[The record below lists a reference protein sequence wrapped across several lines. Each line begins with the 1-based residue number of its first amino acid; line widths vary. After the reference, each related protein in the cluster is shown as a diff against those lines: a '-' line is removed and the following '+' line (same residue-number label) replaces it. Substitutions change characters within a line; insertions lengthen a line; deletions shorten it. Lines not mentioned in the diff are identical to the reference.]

1 MKGGAPSPL
10 LESTRFADPPVMTDT
25 PEDLPLVPARM
36 LNEFVYCPR
45 LAFLE
50 WVDREFAPN
59 ADTAEGSVRHAS
71 VDRPGFRI
79 RPARRTEEIGEN
91 PNPEPVVQTRAV
103 ELSDPGLG
111 LVAKV
116 DLVEA
121 SGGRVQPVDLK
132 KGKRPH
138 VERGAYD
145 PERVQ
150 LCAQGLLLRSHGYA
164 CDSGALYFAGS
175 NERVDVPFDDELVS
189 LTRMKLAELR
199 AAAARG
205 EIPEPLDDSPKCVR
219 CSLVPICLPDEIRF
233 LRARSGPPRPLLPA
247 AVHTFP
253 LYVQQPGA
261 TVRKSGDVLQVFD
274 KDEKLG
280 EVRTREVSQLVL
292 MGRVSATEPV
302 YQELLSQEKPI
313 VHLSAGGWLYGV
325 TDGLPHANIELRRRQ
340 FRAADDTA
348 ACLKIARPIV
358 AAKLQNQRTFL
369 RRNAP
374 EPSPETALD
383 GLRHAAQAA
392 LRATD
397 IDGLRGHEGYG
408 GRLYFGELASL
419 LRPGVVRDRFDG
431 EGRNRRPPRDPVNA
445 LLSFA
450 YSALARE
457 WVTVC
462 RAVGFEPYL
471 GFYHAPR
478 YGRPSLA
485 LDLMEPFRPLCADS
499 VVVRAINNGEIGESD
514 FIERLGAVNLTDS
527 GRRKFFRAFEERM
540 AQEITHPV
548 FGYRISYRRVLE
560 VEARLFARHLLGEV
574 PIYEPMTTR

>member
-1 MKGGAPSPL
+1 MAEGSK
-10 LESTRFADPPVMTDT
+10 
-25 PEDLPLVPARM
+25 DLPLVPARM

-50 WVDREFAPN
+50 WVDREFAPS
-59 ADTAEGSVRHAS
+59 ADTVEGALRHAS

-79 RPARRTEEIGEN
+79 RPSRRAEGIGED
-91 PNPEPVVQTRAV
+91 PNPPPVVQTRAV
-103 ELSDPGLG
+103 DLSDPALG
-111 LVAKV
+111 LVAKI
-116 DLVEA
+116 DIVEEA
-121 SGGRVQPVDLK
+121 GGRVQPVDLK

-150 LCAQGLLLRSHGYA
+150 LCAQGLLLRSHGYT
-164 CDSGALYFAGS
+164 CDSGVLYFAGS
-175 NERVDVPFDDELVS
+175 NERVEVPFDEDLVS
-189 LTRMKLAELR
+189 LTREKLAELR
-199 AAAARG
+199 SVAACG
-205 EIPEPLDDSPKCVR
+205 EIPEPLVDSPKCVR

-233 LRARSGPPRPLLPA
+233 LKDRSSPPRPLVPA
-247 AVHTFP
+247 ADHTFP
-253 LYVQQPGA
+253 LYVQHPGA
-261 TVRKSGDVLQVFD
+261 TVRKSGDLLQVFD

-280 EVRTREVSQLVL
+280 EMRTREVSQLVL

-313 VHLSAGGWLYGV
+313 VHLSSGGWLYGV

-340 FRAADDTA
+340 FRAADDA
-348 ACLKIARPIV
+348 AARLRIARPIV
-358 AAKLQNQRTFL
+358 VAKLQNQRTFL

-374 EPSPETALD
+374 DPPPEATLD

-392 LRATD
+392 PRATD
-397 IDGLRGHEGYG
+397 IDSLRGHEGYG
-408 GRLYFGELASL
+408 GRLYFGELASV
-419 LRPGVVRDRFDG
+419 LRAGPLRDRFDAA
-431 EGRNRRPPRDPVNA
+431 GRSRRPPRDPVNA

-450 YSALARE
+450 YSMLVRE

-462 RAVGFEPYL
+462 RAVGFDPYL

-485 LDLMEPFRPLCADS
+485 LDLMEPFRPICADS

-514 FIERLGAVNLTDS
+514 FIERLGAVNLTDG
-527 GRRKFFRAFEERM
+527 GRRKVLRAFEERL
-540 AQEITHPV
+540 AQEVTHPV
-548 FGYRISYRRVLE
+548 FGYRISYRRVFE
-560 VEARLFARHLLGEV
+560 IEARLLARHLLGEI